1 MRPSPSSGT
10 ARRLA
15 VARRLRHAGVLIQA
29 ARVADPAEL
38 EREMSGEWR
47 CPGPQGTAPEADHRT
62 C

>member
-1 MRPSPSSGT
+1 MRPASGT

-15 VARRLRHAGVLIQA
+15 VARRLRRAGVLIRA

-38 EREMSGEWR
+38 ERKMSGTR
-47 CPGPQGTAPEADHRT
+47 RRSGPQGTAPEADHRT